1 MSAAASPALLCGFD
15 CVARADARILIL
27 GSMPGQASLQ
37 QSQYY
42 AHPRNSFWYIM
53 GELFAAGPELEY
65 AQRLRVLMEQRIALW
80 DVVHRCQRK
89 GSLDADIEQQSVEA
103 NDFLTLFSRCP
114 DIQQVF
120 FNGQTAATLFRRKVL
135 AGLPPTLSLHYHT
148 LPSTSPAHAGLSREQ
163 KLQQWR
169 FIKQG
174 L

>member
-1 MSAAASPALLCGFD
+1 MSAVASPALLCGFD

-53 GELFAAGPELEY
+53 GELFAAGPELDY
-65 AQRLRVLMEQRIALW
+65 AQRLQVLLEQRVALW

-103 NDFLTLFSRCP
+103 NDFLTLFDRYGLTVPANSSGVTSRNTSLDMP
-114 DIQQVF
+114 IQGPENSILRAF
-120 FNGQTAATLFRRKVL
+120 KRIA
-135 AGLPPTLSLHYHT
+135 
-148 LPSTSPAHAGLSREQ
+148 
-163 KLQQWR
+163 
-169 FIKQG
+169 
-174 L
+174 